1 MKDNAYYLHQTPSEL
16 AKQLI
21 LKLDIMPNDILYEP
35 FKGEGSF
42 YDNFPIGNIKHYTEI
57 EEGLDYKN
65 FNQNVDWIITNPPFQ
80 LDGDNGRVNAFWYLL
95 NYYLDKVNKGI
106 AFLGNDRCLATL
118 TPKRLQILN
127 SKGWYL
133 NKLIVCS
140 VKKWRGRYFFMV
152 FKKNN
157 SGFLDYLPINY

>member
-1 MKDNAYYLHQTPSEL
+1 
-16 AKQLI
+16 
-21 LKLDIMPNDILYEP
+21 MPNDILYEP

-42 YDNFPIGNIKHYTEI
+42 YNNFPIGNIKHYTEI

-106 AFLGNDRCLATL
+106 ALLGNDYCLATL
-118 TPKRLQILN
+118 TPKRLPILN